1 MPEKLVRELMHIGV
15 PTCPAQTPL
24 FEAAQTL
31 LAKQLEALIVLD
43 EHGHALGLL
52 SRREVAA
59 AYGQAGITVRNLET
73 LTVADVMRADIPHVP
88 ADIPAPAAVQL
99 MLDQNVREIYVMHH
113 EGGIHYPAAVLRFE
127 DVLRFVSARTE
138 ADLVGMGSG
147 AARKSPLD
155 IFKERHSKT
164 TG

>member
-1 MPEKLVRELMHIGV
+1 MPDKLVRDLMHIGV

-24 FEAAQTL
+24 VEAARTL
-31 LAKQLEALIVLD
+31 LAKELEALIVLD
-43 EHGHALGLL
+43 EYGHAIGLL
-52 SRREVAA
+52 SRREVAV
-59 AYGQAGITVRNLET
+59 AYGQAGINVYGLEA
-73 LTVADVMRADIPHVP
+73 LAAADVMRPDIPHVP
-88 ADIPAPAAVQL
+88 ADIPAAAAVQL

-113 EGGIHYPAAVLRFE
+113 EGGTHYPAAVLRFE

-164 TG
+164 TE

>member
-1 MPEKLVRELMHIGV
+1 MPDKLVRDLMHIGV
-15 PTCPAQTPL
+15 PTCPDQTSL
-24 FEAAQTL
+24 VEAAQTL

-43 EHGHALGLL
+43 EHGHAIGLL
-52 SRREVAA
+52 SRREVAL
-59 AYGQAGITVRNLET
+59 AYAQSEINASGFGT

-88 ADIPAPAAVQL
+88 ADIPATAAVQL
-99 MLDQNVREIYVMHH
+99 MLDQNGREIYVMHH
-113 EGGIHYPAAVLRFE
+113 EGGTHYPAAVLRFE

-155 IFKERHSKT
+155 IFKERHSKP